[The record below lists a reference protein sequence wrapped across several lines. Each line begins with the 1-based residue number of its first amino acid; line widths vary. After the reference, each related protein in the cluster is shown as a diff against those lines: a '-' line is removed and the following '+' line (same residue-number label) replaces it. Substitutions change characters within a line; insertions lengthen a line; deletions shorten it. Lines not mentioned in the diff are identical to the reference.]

1 MELNVEF
8 KIFDMGYDIEKI
20 YPTLMSITFRLRQK
34 LNTIMRLNFNP
45 HEVNY
50 LIRKVGD
57 YIFIEAAGETFKH
70 PLGFGQYYAD
80 DLGDFMNYIFNDD
93 IDIVNIGIDF
103 GVDVMDSIISVEN
116 LSITYPDWSSRNYFS
131 KSVLD
136 KYNIKLSARNKE
148 EL

>member
-57 YIFIEAAGETFKH
+57 YIFIEAAGKTFKD
-70 PLGFGQYYAD
+70 PLGFGKYYAD
-80 DLGDFMNYIFNDD
+80 DIGDFTNCIFNDE

-116 LSITYPDWSSRNYFS
+116 LSITNPDWNSRIYFS

-136 KYNIKLSARNKE
+136 KYNVKLSKNKE